1 MKNLLLVLLLVTA
14 FSCAENEENKEV
26 TYALFSGTITNTE
39 ATVAVIS
46 GPDFKKQMSI
56 DPETRTFS
64 DTLFL
69 PKSGF
74 YQFACGEYSTI
85 YLENGYKLDISI
97 NAKQFDESITYT
109 GIGSEENNYLA
120 DKFMD
125 NEKMQGSIPEFY
137 SLNEE
142 DFKAKVEAIKTNHKS
157 KLDATVLSNAV
168 FATNETQNLTYEALV
183 SYDNYESYHKSVT
196 KNPEF
201 KVSED
206 FLPKKLETI
215 EFNDASLYSTSSGY
229 RDLAMKK
236 SLDDLFSNMEDFQ
249 SVSPSELAAI
259 GDVSIPE
266 LKNEIIASY
275 GTLFVSP
282 GNPNMEA
289 NYKFLESETTS
300 ETTQQSLNI
309 AYERG
314 LTLRPGQPSPEFV
327 NYENHKGGETSLAD
341 LRGKYVYVDVWA
353 TWCGPCIGEIPS
365 LKEVEAKYHNSNIAF
380 VSTSI
385 DQARDHD
392 KWVAMVNDKQLGGMQ
407 LMADNDWQSQFVKD
421 YGIEGI
427 PRFILIDPDGNIV
440 SADAPR
446 PSNPKLVEMLD
457 ELNM

>member
-1 MKNLLLVLLLVTA
+1 MKKLLLVLLLVTA
-14 FSCAENEENKEV
+14 FSCAEKEEKKEA
-26 TYALFSGTITNTE
+26 TFALFSGTITNTE

-56 DPETRTFS
+56 DPETGIFS
-64 DTLFL
+64 DTLYL
-69 PKSGF
+69 PKSGY

-85 YLENGYKLDISI
+85 YLENGYELDMTID
-97 NAKQFDESITYT
+97 AKEFDESISYT

-120 DKFMD
+120 TKFMD
-125 NEKMQGSIPEFY
+125 NEKMQGSIPELY

-142 DFKAKVEAIKTNHKS
+142 EFKAKVESIKANHKS
-157 KLDATVLSNAV
+157 KLDATVMSNTV
-168 FATNETQNLTYEALV
+168 FAANETQNLTYEAFVL
-183 SYDNYESYHKSVT
+183 YNRYESYHKSVT

-201 KVSED
+201 KVSEN
-206 FLPKKLETI
+206 FLPKELEAL
-215 EFNDASLYSTSSGY
+215 EFNDAALYDTSSGY
-229 RDLAMKK
+229 RDLAMNK

-249 SVSPSELAAI
+249 SASPSELAAI
-259 GDVSIPE
+259 GNVSIPE
-266 LKNEIIASY
+266 LKNEIISNY
-275 GTLFVSP
+275 GTMFVSP

-300 ETTQQSLNI
+300 ETTKQSLSV

-314 LTLRPGQPSPEFV
+314 LTLRPGQPSPEFI

-353 TWCGPCIGEIPS
+353 TWCGPCIREIPS
-365 LKEVEAKYHNSNIAF
+365 LKEVEAKYHDSNIAF

-392 KWVAMVNDKQLGGMQ
+392 KWVAMVNDKQLGGTQ
-407 LMADNDWQSQFVKD
+407 LMADNDWQSKFVRD

-457 ELNM
+457 GLNM